1 MQTAKSGDTVTVHY
15 QGTFEDG
22 EVFDSSE
29 GRDPLRFTI
38 GAGQIIPGFER
49 AVMGMSPGQKKREE
63 IPAADAYGESREDL
77 VFDME
82 RSSLPPDAQVK
93 PGDFLELALPDGSRT
108 PVRVTGVSEENL
120 TLDANHPLS
129 GRKLVFDVELVAIEN
144 E

>member
-1 MQTAKSGDTVTVHY
+1 MQTAKNGDTVLVHY
-15 QGTFEDG
+15 QGTFENG
-22 EVFDSSE
+22 EVFDSSQ

-38 GAGQIIPGFER
+38 GEGQIIPGFER
-49 AVMGMSPGQKKREE
+49 AVVGMAPGQKKREE
-63 IPAADAYGESREDL
+63 IPAADAYGEAREDL

-108 PVRVTGVSEENL
+108 PVRVTGVNDESL

-129 GRKLVFDVELVAIEN
+129 GRKLVFEVELVGIE
-144 E
+144 